1 MDAVERMP
9 IAAIVVAAGLST
21 RMRAPK
27 QLLPY
32 GRHTV
37 IEQIGSVLLECQ
49 LAEVVVVTGHERQA
63 VEAKLADWPVR
74 PVFNSRYQSQE
85 MLSSV
90 QCGLLALAPAVQAAL
105 IVLGD
110 QPQLESIVVKML
122 IEAYQRGA
130 GRLIIPSFQMR
141 RGHPILIDRIYWP
154 EILALDANETL
165 RQVIDT
171 HADEI
176 HYVLVETNSI
186 LSDIDTP
193 EDYQRELR
201 RLDEVKDDASISNS
215 NQGLHPLAG

>member
-1 MDAVERMP
+1 MDAVERMS

-21 RMRAPK
+21 RMGAPK

-32 GRHTV
+32 GKHTV
-37 IEQIGSVLLECQ
+37 IEQIGSVLLACS
-49 LAEVVVVTGHERQA
+49 LAEIVVVTGHERQA

-90 QCGLLALAPAVQAAL
+90 QCGLLALAPEVQAAL

-110 QPQLESIVVKML
+110 QPQLESVVVQML

-165 RQVIDT
+165 RQVIDA
-171 HADEI
+171 HAGEI

-201 RLDEVKDDASISNS
+201 RLDEAQDDASIDDLS
-215 NQGLHPLAG
+215 QGLHLFAG

>member
-1 MDAVERMP
+1 MDSVERMS
-9 IAAIVVAAGLST
+9 IAAIVVAAGLSK
-21 RMRAPK
+21 RMGQPK

-32 GRHTV
+32 GKHTV
-37 IEQIGSVLLECQ
+37 IERIGDVLLECS
-49 LAEVVVVTGHERQA
+49 LAEIVVVTGHERQA
-63 VEAKLADWPVR
+63 VEDRLAAWPVR
-74 PVFNSRYQSQE
+74 PVFNSRYRTQE
-85 MLSSV
+85 MLSSI
-90 QCGLLALAPAVQAAL
+90 QCGLLALASEVQAVL

-110 QPQLESIVVKML
+110 QPQLERDVVQML

-176 HYVLVETNSI
+176 HYAPVKTNSI

-193 EDYQRELR
+193 EDYRRELR
-201 RLDEVKDDASISNS
+201 RLDEVKDDTSIGDPS
-215 NQGLHPLAG
+215 QGFHPLTG